1 MLVVWAVL
9 WITALLLVVINRH
22 SATFRWLGLVAFCGG
37 MGALASV
44 MEGWIVAYEADPDGV
59 HTAAM
64 LRHVQQACSW
74 TSYYGLPYAYLL
86 FSVGY
91 HPNVIPVRLGK
102 FLPWVALVPILVML
116 PLPIEDEYPV
126 SYIPLACWAIPYML
140 VGTGLVLTK
149 RVNHPAERRA
159 HLIVTA
165 AVLPAVLFALAMNY
179 AMPLFGVYRL
189 WRYNVWS
196 IPIAFLIFITS
207 LFKYGFMGVQLMI
220 ERRRLDYSMRAITSG
235 TAMLNHAIKNDMAK
249 IKLFADKI
257 KRAGAEDAD
266 LLQDTAVIMR
276 SAEHIEAMIRSVH
289 ERTQEL
295 VLQAAIIDLIALVRT
310 QASMLEA
317 PSAAVNVKL
326 SLNIQEQATPI
337 LIMAD
342 AAQTEEAI
350 RNVLNNAIEAMPG
363 GGQLTITLTGGKRGS
378 ILEISDTGHGIER
391 HHLHKVTEPFFT
403 TKGSSRTMNFGLGL
417 AYSSQLMNRQ
427 GGELRIRSERG
438 QGTTVTFAFP
448 AVKRSMLQS
457 WVEGVRNIGTSADT
471 DSHHAR
477 RG

>member
-1 MLVVWAVL
+1 MVIVWAVL
-9 WITALLLVVINRH
+9 WIAALLLVVINRH
-22 SATFRWLGLVAFCGG
+22 SAAFRWLGLVAFCGG
-37 MGALASV
+37 TGALASV
-44 MEGWIVAYEADPDGV
+44 MEGWIVAYEADPDGL
-59 HTAAM
+59 HTASM

-86 FSVGY
+86 FGAGY
-91 HPNVIPVRLGK
+91 HPNVIPTRLSK
-102 FLPWVALVPILVML
+102 LLPWVSLAPIVIML
-116 PLPIEDEYPV
+116 PLPIDGGYPV

-140 VGTGLVLTK
+140 IGTALVLTK

-179 AMPLFGVYRL
+179 TMPLFGVYRL

-220 ERRRLDYSMRAITSG
+220 ERRRLDYSMRAITCG

-257 KRAGAEDAD
+257 KRSGAEDAE
-266 LLQDTAVIMR
+266 LQQDAAVIVR

-295 VLQAAIIDLIALVRT
+295 VLRAAVVDLVELTRMQV
-310 QASMLEA
+310 MLIQ
-317 PSAAVNVKL
+317 SAAAATKVEVT
-326 SLNIQEQATPI
+326 LNIPEHAASIYI
-337 LIMAD
+337 LAD
-342 AAQTEEAI
+342 AVQTEEAI
-350 RNVLNNAIEAMPG
+350 RNVLNNALEAMADG
-363 GGQLTITLTGGKRGS
+363 GRLTIALTGGKRGS
-378 ILEISDTGHGIER
+378 ILEVSDTGHGIEKY
-391 HHLHKVTEPFFT
+391 HLHKVTEPFFT
-403 TKGSSRTMNFGLGL
+403 TKGNSRTMNFGLGL

-448 AVKRSMLQS
+448 AIKRSVQQS
-457 WVEGVRNIGTSADT
+457 LGQGVRDLGTAADT
-471 DSHHAR
+471 NTHHAR
-477 RG
+477 GG

>member
-1 MLVVWAVL
+1 MLIVWAVL
-9 WITALLLVVINRH
+9 WIAALLLVVINRH
-22 SATFRWLGLVAFCGG
+22 SAAFRWLGLVAFCGG
-37 MGALASV
+37 TGALASV
-44 MEGWIVAYEADPDGV
+44 MEGWITGYEIDPDGV
-59 HTAAM
+59 HTAAV
-64 LRHVQQACSW
+64 LRHIQQGCSW

-86 FSVGY
+86 FGAGY
-91 HPNVIPVRLGK
+91 HPNVIPARLSK
-102 FLPWVALVPILVML
+102 LLPWVALIPVLVMFA
-116 PLPIEDEYPV
+116 LPIEGGYPV
-126 SYIPLACWAIPYML
+126 SYIPLACWALPYML
-140 VGTGLVLTK
+140 IGTVLVLTK

-196 IPIAFLIFITS
+196 IPIAFLIFIIS

-257 KRAGAEDAD
+257 KRAGAEGAD
-266 LLQDTAVIMR
+266 LQQDAAVIIR

-295 VLQAAIIDLIALVRT
+295 VLRAAAVNLTDVVCG
-310 QASMLEA
+310 QASMIE
-317 PSAAVNVKL
+317 SAATTSKVSVI
-326 SLNIQEQATPI
+326 LNIPEQSGPI
-337 LIMAD
+337 LILAD

-391 HHLHKVTEPFFT
+391 SHLHKVTEPFFT
-403 TKGSSRTMNFGLGL
+403 TKGSSKTMNFGLGL

-438 QGTTVTFAFP
+438 QGTSVTFAFP
-448 AVKRSMLQS
+448 AVKRSMQVS
-457 WVEGVRNIGTSADT
+457 WDM
-471 DSHHAR
+471 HAYKASNMPAGSEVQR
-477 RG
+477 K

>member
-9 WITALLLVVINRH
+9 WIAALMMVVINRH
-22 SATFRWLGLVAFCGG
+22 SAAFRWLGLVAFCGG
-37 MGALASV
+37 TGALASV
-44 MEGWIVAYEADPDGV
+44 MESWITTYEADPDGL

-64 LRHVQQACSW
+64 LRHVQQGCSW

-86 FSVGY
+86 FGAGY
-91 HPNVIPVRLGK
+91 HPNVIPARLSK
-102 FLPWVALVPILVML
+102 LLPWAALIPIVIML
-116 PLPIEDEYPV
+116 PLPINGGYPV
-126 SYIPLACWAIPYML
+126 SYLPLACWAIPYML
-140 VGTGLVLTK
+140 IGTGLVLTK

-179 AMPLFGVYRL
+179 TMPLFGVYRL

-220 ERRRLDYSMRAITSG
+220 ERRRLDYSLRAITSG

-257 KRAGAEDAD
+257 KRGGAEDVD
-266 LLQDTAVIMR
+266 LQQDAAVIIR

-295 VLQAAIIDLIALVRT
+295 VLQASLVDLASLIQT
-310 QASMLEA
+310 QITMLRPAAQDAKVTVILNVPEHAS
-317 PSAAVNVKL
+317 
-326 SLNIQEQATPI
+326 PI
-337 LIMAD
+337 LIIAD

-350 RNVLNNAIEAMPG
+350 RNVLNNALEAMAG

-378 ILEISDTGHGIER
+378 ILEVSDTGHGIER

-427 GGELRIRSERG
+427 GGELRIRSEWGR
-438 QGTTVTFAFP
+438 GTTVTFSFP
-448 AVKRSMLQS
+448 AVKRSIQLS
-457 WVEGVRNIGTSADT
+457 WKQGVSNVGTTDT
-471 DSHHAR
+471 NTNHAR
-477 RG
+477 GG

>member
-9 WITALLLVVINRH
+9 WIAALLLVVINRH
-22 SATFRWLGLVAFCGG
+22 SAAFRWLGLVAFCGG

-44 MEGWIVAYEADPDGV
+44 LEGWITPYEIDPDGL
-59 HTAAM
+59 HTANV
-64 LRHVQQACSW
+64 LRRVQQACSW

-86 FSVGY
+86 FGTGY
-91 HPNVIPVRLGK
+91 HPNVIPPRLSK
-102 FLPWVALVPILVML
+102 LMPWVALVPIVIML
-116 PLPIEDEYPV
+116 SLPIEGGYPV

-140 VGTGLVLTK
+140 IGTALVLTK

-179 AMPLFGVYRL
+179 TMPLFGVYRL

-196 IPIAFLIFITS
+196 IPVAFLIFITS

-249 IKLFADKI
+249 IKLFTEKI
-257 KRAGAEDAD
+257 KRSGAEDAD
-266 LLQDTAVIMR
+266 LQQDAAVIVR

-295 VLQAAIIDLIALVRT
+295 VLRASIIDLVALTRA
-310 QASMLEA
+310 QAIMIQPAAAAAKVEVALNVPEQTA
-317 PSAAVNVKL
+317 P
-326 SLNIQEQATPI
+326 IYI
-337 LIMAD
+337 LAD
-342 AAQTEEAI
+342 TVQTEEAI
-350 RNVLNNAIEAMPG
+350 RNVLNNALEAMAE

-378 ILEISDTGHGIER
+378 ILEVRDTGHGIER

-403 TKGSSRTMNFGLGL
+403 TKGNSKAMNFGLGL

-448 AVKRSMLQS
+448 AIKRSMQP
-457 WVEGVRNIGTSADT
+457 T
-471 DSHHAR
+471 DFELRSKILM
-477 RG
+477 